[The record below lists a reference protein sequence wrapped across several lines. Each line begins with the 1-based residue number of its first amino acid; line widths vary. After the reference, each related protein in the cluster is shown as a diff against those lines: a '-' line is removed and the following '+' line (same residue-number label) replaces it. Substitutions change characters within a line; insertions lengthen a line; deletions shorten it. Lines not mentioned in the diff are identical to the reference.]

1 MGVEIVIDGAEM
13 SVEIVLYFLVL
24 GAVLDGVS
32 GFIEFSKCEISL
44 KNLEF
49 GFNMKCFLVHLL

>member
-1 MGVEIVIDGAEM
+1 MIDGAEM